1 MSAPTIRDPFY
12 SVKDKVQSSIGTLR
26 AEFDEWERLSMKS
39 PDYNTITKRIR
50 SSIAG
55 IKEDLNDLQE
65 TIKIVEENRGRF
77 PSIDDRELD
86 SRKEFVANTRGI
98 LNGYDAQIKKAKQKT
113 DAEIRRQVT
122 GKAPINGAAGAGA
135 GAGKGGRF
143 GAAMEAEETRE
154 KDDYVS
160 SVRSAQAQIEVKQ
173 DVILEDMSKV
183 LERLQN
189 LGDDINTEL
198 NTHKSMLDEL
208 EGEMDEAQGNM
219 NMVMKKMEKLLNSSD
234 KGKLCCIVILF
245 FVILILLITIVYG

>member
-12 SVKDKVQSSIGTLR
+12 SVKDKVQTSIGTLR
-26 AEFDEWERLSMKS
+26 PEFEEWERMSLKS
-39 PDYNTITKRIR
+39 PDYPAVTKQIR
-50 SSIAG
+50 SSISG

-86 SRKEFVANTRGI
+86 SRKEFVVQTRGI
-98 LNGYDAQIKKAKQKT
+98 LNGYESQIRKAKQKT

-122 GKAPINGAAGAGA
+122 GKANMGGAGAGA
-135 GAGKGGRF
+135 NGAGKGGRF
-143 GAAMEAEETRE
+143 GAAMEAEDTRE

-160 SVRSAQAQIEVKQ
+160 SVRSAQSQIEVKQ

-183 LERLQN
+183 LERLHN

-234 KGKLCCIVILF
+234 KGRLCCIAILF
-245 FVILILLITIVYG
+245 FVALILLIAIVYG